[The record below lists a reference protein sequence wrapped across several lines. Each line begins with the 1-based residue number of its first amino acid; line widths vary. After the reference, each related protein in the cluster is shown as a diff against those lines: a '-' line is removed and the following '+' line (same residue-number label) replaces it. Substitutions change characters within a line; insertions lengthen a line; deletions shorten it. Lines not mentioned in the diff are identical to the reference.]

1 MKNSVYFMLL
11 VVIGLISFG
20 LVMLASVS
28 AYAEANQGN
37 PMFFVTR
44 QTVFLMVGCIVCVV
58 MARWDYHLWLRH
70 IGWVAGLVVLLMLLC
85 LVPPLGVKVKG
96 ASRWIDLGP
105 VNFQPMEAW
114 KLVSVALIASWLGA
128 HIKRAGEFSHGV
140 LGPMVIVAVGVG
152 MGLMQDDLGSCAML
166 GFIAFVLMAAAGT
179 RWRYLIP
186 LPVAGFAGLLGVA
199 MFVPERFGRLVA
211 FLDPEAHKM
220 DEAYQVWQALVA
232 LGSGGVSGLGLGNSV
247 QKMFYLPESH
257 NDFIFPIIGEE
268 LGLIATL
275 TVVLCFVVLLISAGY
290 ISCHACDATG
300 MLLGIGVTC
309 LISLQAAMNMMV
321 VTSMMPAKGVGLPF
335 ISYGGSNL
343 LTCLAGVGILLN
355 IHRHAHYE
363 EPKKR
368 TILPPVMQERR
379 A

>member
-20 LVMLASVS
+20 LVMLTSVS

-37 PMFFVTR
+37 PMYFVTR
-44 QTVFLMVGCIVCVV
+44 QTVFLVIGCILCVV
-58 MARWDYHLWLRH
+58 MARWDYHLWLKH
-70 IGWVAGLVVLLMLLC
+70 IGWVAAGVALLMALC

-114 KLVSVALIASWLGA
+114 KLVSVAVIASWLGTHA
-128 HIKRAGEFSHGV
+128 KRAAEFSHGV
-140 LGPMVIVAVGVG
+140 LGPMLVVAAGVG
-152 MGLMQDDLGSCAML
+152 LGLLQDDLGSCAML
-166 GFIAFVLMAAAGT
+166 GLLAFILMAAAGA
-179 RWRYLIP
+179 RWRYLVP
-186 LPVAGFAGLLGVA
+186 LPLAGLAGLLA
-199 MFVPERFGRLVA
+199 IALLMPERRGRLFA

-220 DEAYQVWQALVA
+220 AESWQPWQGLVA
-232 LGSGGVSGLGLGNSV
+232 FGSGGVSGLGLGNSV
-247 QKMFYLPESH
+247 QKMFYLPEAH

-290 ISCHACDATG
+290 IACHASDAIG
-300 MLLGIGVTC
+300 MLLGVGITC

-321 VTSMMPAKGVGLPF
+321 VTSLMPAKGVGLPF

-343 LTCLAGVGILLN
+343 LVCLAGIGILLN

-363 EPKKR
+363 EPRKR
-368 TILPPVMQERR
+368 TFLPPVMQERR